1 MVGREGLEYKKFN
14 GGEPGHRDIETLTE
28 EELFAALDS
37 SGYVR
42 LSFRTKPLTDS
53 SNKRSIAV
61 STDSD
66 VPFVKNCVN
75 SYSNSNN
82 LNNNNKKKNIYNNY
96 CETLKLD
103 RRGEKENPFAG
114 MS

>member
-1 MVGREGLEYKKFN
+1 EYKKFN

-28 EELFAALDS
+28 EELFATLDS

-75 SYSNSNN
+75 SYNNIGQKGRKGEPICRSVSGLSKRWPHLNSEAPGGHTRRQ
-82 LNNNNKKKNIYNNY
+82 KVA
-96 CETLKLD
+96 ETT
-103 RRGEKENPFAG
+103 A
-114 MS
+114 